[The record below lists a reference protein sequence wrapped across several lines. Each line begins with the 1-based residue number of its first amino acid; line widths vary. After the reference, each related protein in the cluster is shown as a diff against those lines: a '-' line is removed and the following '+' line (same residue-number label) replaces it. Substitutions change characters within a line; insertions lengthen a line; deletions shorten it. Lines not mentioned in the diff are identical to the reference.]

1 MLFKL
6 NLQSKDNLFQF
17 SPKLDNNIRDILI
30 SELSKLN
37 LEGHVFILS
46 SGTTSKGGVKGY
58 ALSKKALIE
67 SALAVNEHLS
77 LGSDDAWFLSL
88 PPWHIGG
95 LSVYIRAQVAGA
107 KVITSNESWNVQS
120 WVKLVEE
127 ASVTSIVPLQAYDI
141 VKEGIHPPKTLK
153 YLIVGGDHLAGSL
166 HEKLIA
172 LGWPVIRTFGM
183 TEVCSQ
189 LATEICPSTAPKLQV
204 LNNHKVKTN
213 EDGVLLVKS
222 KSLFSGMFSYN
233 NEFTYSKP
241 ILEDGFFKTNDL
253 VELNEGQLNPKSRVD
268 QAFKCKGRLF
278 YLNDVRELLDNFAY
292 ENGIYSKLAVQ
303 VVISPREGH
312 VLRVLADKQL
322 QKKKDFLSAELK
334 QLFAP
339 AVLKEVEF
347 VDGIARTELGKV
359 KRS

>member
-1 MLFKL
+1 MLFEL
-6 NLQSKDNLFQF
+6 NLHSKDNLFQF
-17 SPKLDNNIRDILI
+17 SPKLDNKLKDILI

-46 SGTTSKGGVKGY
+46 SGTTSKGDVKGY

-77 LGSDDAWFLSL
+77 LGLDDTWFLSL

-107 KVITSNESWNVQS
+107 KVVTSSASWNVHR
-120 WVKLVEE
+120 WAKLIDGV
-127 ASVTSIVPLQAYDI
+127 SVTSIVPLQAYDI
-141 VKEGIHPPKTLK
+141 VKEGIHAPKKLK

-183 TEVCSQ
+183 TETCSQ
-189 LATEICPSTAPKLQV
+189 LATEKSPSIAPKLQV
-204 LNNHKVKTN
+204 LNNHQVKTN

-241 ILEDGFFKTNDL
+241 ILEDGLFKTNDL
-253 VELNEGQLNPKSRVD
+253 VELNEGYLNPRSRAD

-278 YLNDVRELLDNFAY
+278 YLNDIRELLDNFAY
-292 ENGIYSKLAVQ
+292 ENGFYSKLAVQ
-303 VVISPREGH
+303 IETSAREGH
-312 VLRVLADKQL
+312 VLHVLADKQL
-322 QKKKDFLSAELK
+322 QEKKDFLNGELK

-359 KRS
+359 KKS